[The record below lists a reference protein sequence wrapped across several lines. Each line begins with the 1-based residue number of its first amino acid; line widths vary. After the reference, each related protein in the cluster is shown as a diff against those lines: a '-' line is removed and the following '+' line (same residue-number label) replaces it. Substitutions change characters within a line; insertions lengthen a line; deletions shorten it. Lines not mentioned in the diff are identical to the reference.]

1 MTRAKDISK
10 IATQHS
16 GLNANFSGTLTG
28 GTIEPTTDVSPL
40 DNAALG
46 YRSDQGLVL
55 TGEGQGSDVTL
66 KNKNGNFVAIVPTG
80 TISMRL
86 SGTPDN
92 GSSTSPLKVAG
103 KETIWVPASSMRPT
117 LGADKLTLATTAGLN
132 TSYPEKEGFEQIGT
146 TPNNAKAQFSLSLPK
161 SWNRGSLS
169 FRLFFFLVSS
179 SGTAWSPTWYMRGSS
194 VNNNGFI
201 NAPFGSTASASAIY
215 NPLSG
220 RMHTKDSGNLNLGYA
235 SSGAASND
243 GSDLQT
249 FELYSNSV
257 SSAHVGLIMGVQ
269 LFFTTSS
276 KNDN

>member
-1 MTRAKDISK
+1 MTRAKDLSK
-10 IATQHS
+10 IATQLS

-46 YRSDQGLVL
+46 YRADQGLVL
-55 TGEGQGSDVTL
+55 TGEGAGSDVTL

-86 SGTPDN
+86 SGDPDN

-117 LGADKLTLATTAGLN
+117 LGTDKLTLATTAGAN
-132 TSYPEKEGFEQIGT
+132 ANYPETEGFEQIGS

-161 SWNRGSLS
+161 SWNGGSLS

-179 SGTAWSPTWYMRGSS
+179 TSSAWTPTWYLRGSS
-194 VNNNGFI
+194 VNNNGYI
-201 NAPFGSTASASAIY
+201 NAPFGSTASASSMFGPNA
-215 NPLSG
+215 G
-220 RMHTKDSGNLNLGYA
+220 RMHTRDSGSLTLGYA
-235 SSGAASND
+235 SGGTPSLD

-249 FELYSNSV
+249 FELYSNST
-257 SSAHVGLIMGVQ
+257 SSSQVGLIMGIQ